1 MTNIYQEQDFRN
13 CKKQRK
19 NTLIF
24 FFSVT
29 GVYAAATI
37 ALFVY
42 YLFLPYQSPEITGL
56 KWITFGLTAI
66 YIIFAFIFL
75 GIRFRRVNRYYR
87 MFKDVDLGLKEE
99 WEGSFL
105 RFGETIEVKDGVDFK
120 SVIFSEWSSKKQD
133 YFERKV
139 LFDAEKEFPS
149 IREGERVK
157 YVTQANIMLSY
168 EIQK

>member
-1 MTNIYQEQDFRN
+1 MTDIYREQDFIQ

-24 FFSVT
+24 FYSIT
-29 GVYAAATI
+29 GVYAAAVI

-42 YLFLPYQSPEITGL
+42 YLFLPYQSSEITVL
-56 KWITFGLTAI
+56 QWITYALTAL
-66 YIIFAFIFL
+66 YVIFAFVFL
-75 GIRFRRVNRYYR
+75 GIRFKRVNRYYH

-99 WEGSFL
+99 WEGRFL
-105 RFGETIEVKDGVDFK
+105 RFSETIEVKDGVDFK
-120 SVIFSEWSSKKQD
+120 SLIFSEWSDKKQE

-139 LFDAEKEFPS
+139 LFDAEKEFPP
-149 IREGERVK
+149 IKEGERVR

-168 EIQK
+168 EIQQ